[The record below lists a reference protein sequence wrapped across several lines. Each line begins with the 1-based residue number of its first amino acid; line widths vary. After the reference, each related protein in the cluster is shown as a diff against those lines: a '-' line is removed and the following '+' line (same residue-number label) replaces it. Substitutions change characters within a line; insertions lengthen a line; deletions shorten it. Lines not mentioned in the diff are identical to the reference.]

1 MKKHYLVH
9 VTADLPY
16 PKTFQYRVQANT
28 AGRAAD
34 FAIRLL
40 KKEPAARKKR
50 EAGMH
55 IRIPLIDP
63 LCSVEVAEAE
73 AAAEPQAQEVEPM
86 QTFSV
91 TPKEASRLA
100 SIFAH

>member
-1 MKKHYLVH
+1 MKKCYLIQV
-9 VTADLPY
+9 VADLPY
-16 PKTFQYRVQANT
+16 PKTFTYRVTANN

-50 EAGMH
+50 ESGMH

-63 LCSVEVAEAE
+63 LAAVEEHHEEEPVAVMIANPEKEHSQFAKLF
-73 AAAEPQAQEVEPM
+73 AQ
-86 QTFSV
+86 
-91 TPKEASRLA
+91 
-100 SIFAH
+100 